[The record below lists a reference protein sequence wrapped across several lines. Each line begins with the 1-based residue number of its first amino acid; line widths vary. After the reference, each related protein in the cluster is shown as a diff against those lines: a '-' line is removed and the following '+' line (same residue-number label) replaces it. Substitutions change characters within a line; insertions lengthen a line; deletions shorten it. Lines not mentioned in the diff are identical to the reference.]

1 MRSVTPPAQVAWRTA
16 LYRVAVDGGMCLG
29 PLLAGILAAR
39 HAGALPIAMA
49 AALAVTGVA
58 LLARRPRPSV

>member
-1 MRSVTPPAQVAWRTA
+1 
-16 LYRVAVDGGMCLG
+16 MCLG

-39 HAGALPIAMA
+39 HAGVLPVAMT

-58 LLARRPRPSV
+58 LLARRPRHSA